1 MTRCC
6 GMELN
11 MPLTAG
17 GTSAASFEA
26 DRMAAP
32 QAAWAPFSCA
42 ASSACA
48 GCGGHRAG
56 RGYRLGDES
65 RPVRLRGAGS
75 WQFVGT
81 GQKKAVSHVQLT
93 A

>member
-17 GTSAASFEA
+17 GTSASFEA

-32 QAAWAPFSCA
+32 QAA
-42 ASSACA
+42 
-48 GCGGHRAG
+48 
-56 RGYRLGDES
+56 
-65 RPVRLRGAGS
+65 
-75 WQFVGT
+75 
-81 GQKKAVSHVQLT
+81 
-93 A
+93 

>member
-17 GTSAASFEA
+17 GTNAASFEA

-32 QAAWAPFSCA
+32 QAA
-42 ASSACA
+42 
-48 GCGGHRAG
+48 
-56 RGYRLGDES
+56 
-65 RPVRLRGAGS
+65 
-75 WQFVGT
+75 
-81 GQKKAVSHVQLT
+81 
-93 A
+93 